1 MSPYLT
7 IAKRNSRLLLQPAA
21 RFKQILCNHYTYYL
35 LYNICLHKSIIICSL
50 SNDDH
55 ESDS

>member
-7 IAKRNSRLLLQPAA
+7 NAKRNNRLLQPAA
-21 RFKQILCNHYTYYL
+21 RFKQILCNHYTCYL
-35 LYNICLHKSIIICSL
+35 LYSICLHKSTIICSL